1 MITIEAATKSF
12 DRMTGIF
19 FLILL
24 IIAVVVYIY
33 VGYVR
38 QKASAN
44 ALSKCKAEMK
54 KLVKRHES
62 EIKKIQT
69 HAFVKSFE
77 ANERIRELEQQ
88 LCETQN
94 ELRRTQENY
103 IRLQSI
109 AERVSINGKS

>member
-12 DRMTGIF
+12 DRMTGVFIF
-19 FLILL
+19 ILL
-24 IIAVVVYIY
+24 IIAIVVYIY

-44 ALSKCKAEMK
+44 AISKCKAEMK

-69 HAFVKSFE
+69 HAFVKTFE

-94 ELRRTQENY
+94 ELRKTQENY

-109 AERVSINGKS
+109 AERVSINGKN